1 MARVTHRSSSYPMQ
15 SSDPSSYEKN
25 RGSLG
30 WPAIMP
36 YARGMQPI
44 PQDARKLK
52 KLLTKL
58 NWDLRLVVA
67 SRADLV
73 VLTDRRDKQIARLRR
88 ERDAY
93 ADALQSMDP
102 ELYEQ
107 AEQQRR
113 DWDNPKLLLEWAQR
127 GGPEHE

>member
-1 MARVTHRSSSYPMQ
+1 MARTSHRSGSYPTQ
-15 SSDPSSYEKN
+15 VSNS
-25 RGSLG
+25 GSVH
-30 WPAIMP
+30 WPAVMP
-36 YARGMQPI
+36 HKPAMQPP

-73 VLTDRRDKQIARLRR
+73 VLADRRDRQIAKLRR

-127 GGPEHE
+127 GGPEHD